1 MLFDDVIQGAVS
13 NCTSCGLCVE
23 VCPCIPVSKI
33 ADIHPQEI
41 SDTVL
46 TYLKEGLFSAV
57 TAERALACS
66 RCGVCLEVCP
76 EGINVY
82 ALQEALRMK
91 LIAQD
96 RIKMSLANLTV
107 GNRLLDSWDI
117 DDILVAVQLKP
128 SERRWI
134 DSTSSISNIRKSD
147 RILFL
152 GCHSR
157 RYVSAVHTLM
167 DIFDYVGIGVTA
179 VAGGGVCCGARFSGI
194 GKFDQAKEQVGK
206 LISYL
211 VQFGP
216 KEVLVECPMCLY
228 NIQRELAEYANPPF
242 RIRHIFD
249 SLAEKIE
256 HISPKK
262 LTGKKVVFH
271 DPCKLGRMSKKFEP
285 ARKILSAV
293 DGLILLEIPSNKED
307 SLCCGGAAWRSNSQ
321 VAQALRKTVMD
332 SIRETGAEVL
342 ATACQFC
349 YQSFGNAE
357 AGYDYQVRGLIEI
370 IGDALGITYENKLE
384 RYNRYH
390 DPQRV
395 IEESRD
401 NIVAS
406 PYTVEEVYQ
415 VLLKVIA

>member
-1 MLFDDVIQGAVS
+1 MLFDDTIQKALS
-13 NCTSCGLCVE
+13 NCTSCGLCIE
-23 VCPCIPVSKI
+23 VCPCIPLSKI
-33 ADIHPQEI
+33 ADIQPQEI
-41 SDTVL
+41 SDAVL
-46 TYLKEGLFSAV
+46 KYLKEDYFSAI

-76 EGINVY
+76 EGIDVY

-91 LIAQD
+91 LVAQD

-107 GNRLLDSWDI
+107 SNRLLDSWDI

-128 SERRWI
+128 WERRWI
-134 DSTSSISNIRKSD
+134 DSTSSSIKKSD

-157 RYVSAVHTLM
+157 RYVSAVHTLL
-167 DIFDYVGIGVTA
+167 DIFDDVGIDVTA
-179 VAGGGVCCGARFSGI
+179 VAGGGVCCGARLSGI

-211 VQFGP
+211 TQFEP
-216 KEVLVECPMCLY
+216 KEVFVECPMCLY
-228 NIQRELAEYANPPF
+228 NIQRKLAEYANPPF

-262 LTGKKVVFH
+262 PMDKKVAFH
-271 DPCKLGRMSKKFEP
+271 DPCKLGRMSKKYEP

-293 DGLILLEIPSNKED
+293 DGLILLEIPNNKEK

-321 VAQALRKTVMD
+321 VAQALRKTAMD
-332 SIRETGAEVL
+332 SVQKTGAEVL

-349 YQSFGNAE
+349 YQSFSKALV
-357 AGYDYQVRGLIEI
+357 GYTYRMRGLVEI
-370 IGDALGITYENKLE
+370 IGDALGIKYENKLE
-384 RYNRYH
+384 RYNGYH
-390 DPQRV
+390 GPQRM

-401 NIVAS
+401 NIEAS

-415 VLLKVIA
+415 VLLKVMA